1 MMNRPMMGPQYGFQG
16 PPMMGG
22 PQQGMYQPMPG
33 FQGPPMLKPQ
43 QGMMQG
49 GQNPQ
54 FYQPPPMQNPIV
66 YQGPQPLPPQQI
78 ILTRPNPAKEKYAW
92 QPRTEPMKWQL
103 AESIDVDQIVRKGD
117 LNSVEFYMEQF
128 VFANL
133 TKDDYKQFGS
143 KGALNAFLIL
153 QLGCDYLMAQRN
165 QAPPPPTNEADQ
177 RLVEQY
183 EKNINEAK
191 KAILDHKKMIEK
203 LQQQVKQLHADRETQ
218 DKVIKQYK
226 NKLGKIKQKMK
237 SNSTS
242 NKHKRGNTN
251 TKTLTDT
258 EPGALHDETA
268 LKALKEAD
276 KKRKQLET
284 GELSDGEISDSDD
297 ASFSNTNTSGI
308 SADSTQNS
316 SSDSDDDDDSDDG
329 EVTGNSDSGYY
340 SDSSI

>member
-1 MMNRPMMGPQYGFQG
+1 MNRPMMGAPYGYQG
-16 PPMMGG
+16 PPMMGAP
-22 PQQGMYQPMPG
+22 PQGSYQQMPG
-33 FQGPPMLKPQ
+33 FQPPMLKPNQ
-43 QGMMQG
+43 PMMQQPS
-49 GQNPQ
+49 QNAQ
-54 FYQPPPMQNPIV
+54 FYQPPPMQNPII

-128 VFANL
+128 VYANL

-165 QAPPPPTNEADQ
+165 QAPPPSTNEADQ

-191 KAILDHKKMIEK
+191 KAILEHKKMIEK
-203 LQQQVKQLHADRETQ
+203 LQQQVKQLHSDRETQ

-226 NKLGKIKQKMK
+226 TKLAKMKQKMK
-237 SNSTS
+237 SSSHRPHGKTE
-242 NKHKRGNTN
+242 
-251 TKTLTDT
+251 TKTLADT

-268 LKALKEAD
+268 LKALQKAD
-276 KKRKQLET
+276 MKRKKLDT
-284 GELSDGEISDSDD
+284 GELSDGELSDSGDTPFTD
-297 ASFSNTNTSGI
+297 TNTSAI
-308 SADSTQNS
+308 SYDEESGY
-316 SSDSDDDDDSDDG
+316 SSDDEGSISDDSGDQYDSD
-329 EVTGNSDSGYY
+329 E
-340 SDSSI
+340 SI